1 MTRRQEERY
10 ALPGDEPTEEDLEHE
25 VELTRRELS
34 ETVAELVARM
44 NVKARVEEATHRQV
58 DRAQVWVRQ
67 RRTPLLAGGV
77 ALAVSALLIVLIRRR

>member
-67 RRTPLLAGGV
+67 RRAPLLAGGV